1 MSSSESCSLQQLQ
14 TECIY
19 KPILEIDKKL
29 YDNFHFVIS
38 TNMEEQ

>member
-1 MSSSESCSLQQLQ
+1 MSSSVSCSLQQLQ
-14 TECIY
+14 TAGTY
-19 KPILEIDKKL
+19 TPILEIYKKL

>member
-1 MSSSESCSLQQLQ
+1 MQ
-14 TECIY
+14 TAGTY
-19 KPILEIDKKL
+19 ILEIDKKL